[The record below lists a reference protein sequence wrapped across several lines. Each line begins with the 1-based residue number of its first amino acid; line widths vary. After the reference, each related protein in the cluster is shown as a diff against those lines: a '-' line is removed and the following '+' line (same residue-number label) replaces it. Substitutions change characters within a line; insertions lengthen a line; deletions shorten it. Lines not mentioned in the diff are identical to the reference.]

1 MAVPI
6 MAPQVG
12 LTLNGAEEQAS
23 TESSKIP
30 MASDVVDAAPVL
42 VPEVVP
48 IPDQPKARAVEE
60 NQNMVPEVVPIP
72 DQPKARAVE
81 EYQNKVS
88 TDINPTDPTDTLVPP
103 AALPRLHEVGAD
115 SAELSQDAR
124 HKPSADS
131 EPVEA
136 SPQPTPA
143 VAPAVASE

>member
-60 NQNMVPEVVPIP
+60 
-72 DQPKARAVE
+72 
-81 EYQNKVS
+81 YQNKVS

-103 AALPRLHEVGAD
+103 AALPRPHEVGAD